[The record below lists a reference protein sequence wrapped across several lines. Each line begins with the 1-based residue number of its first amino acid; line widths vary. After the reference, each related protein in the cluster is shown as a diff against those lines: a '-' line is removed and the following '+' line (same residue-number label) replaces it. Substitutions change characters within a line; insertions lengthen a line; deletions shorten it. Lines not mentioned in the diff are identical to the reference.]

1 MGKIEKFISLI
12 ILIILLIL
20 LAVLFK
26 RLYTPKEVASTYEV
40 AVIMDNSSEEYWKYL
55 MLGAEKAGIDS
66 NVDLRFVGMYID
78 MKEEEQLSY
87 IEREIQNNVDAIVIS
102 PISSKALESWLE
114 GRKISIPIISIG
126 GKIDS
131 EKVIKHI
138 SADNYTMGERLAEAL
153 SLEDSLETSY
163 IFYPHGAVG
172 DVVERYKGLINK
184 LEELEIA
191 YEVIYLNSGVLEPGN
206 VYTAS
211 IASSGSVIGLT
222 PGITELLS
230 ASFGEVRSVYGVGIT
245 DNILKGLE
253 KGTIKKVIAQS
264 DYDSGY
270 LSINWIYSYLDG
282 KKEEEVFLEIYEVDK
297 NNMFTMPLEQIL
309 FPIS

>member
-1 MGKIEKFISLI
+1 MEKIEKFISLI

-26 RLYTPKEVASTYEV
+26 RLYTPKEAASTYEV

-78 MKEEEQLSY
+78 MKEEDQLSY

-102 PISSKALESWLE
+102 PINSKALESWLE
-114 GRKISIPIISIG
+114 GRRISIPIISIG

-138 SADNYTMGERLAEAL
+138 SADNYVMGERLAEAL
-153 SLEDSLETSY
+153 ALEDSVETSY
-163 IFYPHGAVG
+163 IFYPYGAVG
-172 DVVERYKGLINK
+172 DVEERYKGLIKK
-184 LEELEIA
+184 LKELEIP
-191 YEVIYLNSGVLEPGN
+191 YEVIHVNKGALEPGSF
-206 VYTAS
+206 YADS
-211 IASSGSVIGLT
+211 MASSGSVIGLT

-230 ASFGEVRSVYGVGIT
+230 ASFGENRRVYGVGIT
-245 DNILKGLE
+245 DNILKGIE

-264 DYDSGY
+264 DYDLGY
-270 LSINWIYSYLDG
+270 LSINWIHRYLNG
-282 KKEEEVFLEIYEVDK
+282 KKEDEAFLEIYEVDK

>member
-87 IEREIQNNVDAIVIS
+87 IEREIQNNVDAI
-102 PISSKALESWLE
+102 
-114 GRKISIPIISIG
+114 PIISIG

-138 SADNYTMGERLAEAL
+138 SADNYIMGERLAEAL
-153 SLEDSLETSY
+153 ALEDSLETSY

-172 DVVERYKGLINK
+172 DVMERYKGLINK
-184 LEELEIA
+184 IEELEIA
-191 YEVIYLNSGVLEPGN
+191 YEVIYLNSGVLEPGI
-206 VYTAS
+206 VYAAS
-211 IASSGSVIGLT
+211 IGSSGSVIGLT

-282 KKEEEVFLEIYEVDK
+282 KKEDEVFL
-297 NNMFTMPLEQIL
+297 
-309 FPIS
+309 